1 MCFFIFS
8 WFFDS
13 HLNEASM
20 SESTL
25 IIFHQTVNGIE
36 LLFSEHSIEAQD
48 SKHDSLFTML

>member
-1 MCFFIFS
+1 
-8 WFFDS
+8 
-13 HLNEASM
+13 M